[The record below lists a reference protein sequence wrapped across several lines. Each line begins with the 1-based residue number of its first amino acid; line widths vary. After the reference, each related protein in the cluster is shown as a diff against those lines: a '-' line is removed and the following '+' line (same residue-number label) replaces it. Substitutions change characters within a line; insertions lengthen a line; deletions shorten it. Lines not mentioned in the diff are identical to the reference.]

1 MTLLRLT
8 GTLSIHVLV
17 VLGALLSSSC
27 DPLSIYDRID
37 IYIKNCSMDNIRI
50 IGAGTN
56 LHLERDENCM
66 DDNKQ
71 YLASL
76 DGNVS
81 TKLFQLERSVGGC
94 QALLNIKLTDLA
106 IDSFTDESAVGCPDI
121 NITLRENPSGVF
133 KAESSDS
140 DCLKAT
146 TQDCPQ

>member
-1 MTLLRLT
+1 MTLLRLI
-8 GTLSIHVLV
+8 GTLRMLVLV
-17 VLGALLSSSC
+17 VLVALLSSSC
-27 DPLSIYDRID
+27 DPLSLYDRID
-37 IYIKNCSMDNIRI
+37 IYIKNCSMDNIRV

-56 LHLERDENCM
+56 LHLDRDENCM

-76 DGNVS
+76 DTNVS

-94 QALLNIKLTDLA
+94 HAPLDIELTDYAL
-106 IDSFTDESAVGCPDI
+106 DSFTDESAVGCPDI

-140 DCLKAT
+140 DCLKAI
-146 TQDCPQ
+146 TQDCP

>member
-1 MTLLRLT
+1 MTLLRLI

-27 DPLSIYDRID
+27 DPLSIFDRID

-56 LHLERDENCM
+56 LHLERDENCR

-71 YLASL
+71 YLVSL
-76 DGNVS
+76 DTTVS
-81 TKLFQLERSVGGC
+81 TKLFQLDRSVGGC
-94 QALLNIKLTDLA
+94 QALLDIELTDYA
-106 IDSFTDESAVGCPDI
+106 IKSFTDKSAVGCGDI

-133 KAESSDS
+133 KAECSDS
-140 DCLKAT
+140 ECLKAII
-146 TQDCPQ
+146 QDCP

>member
-1 MTLLRLT
+1 MTLLRLI

-27 DPLSIYDRID
+27 DPLSIFDRID

-56 LHLERDENCM
+56 LHLERDENCI

-71 YLASL
+71 YLVSL
-76 DGNVS
+76 DTTVS
-81 TKLFQLERSVGGC
+81 TKLFQLDRSVGGC
-94 QALLNIKLTDLA
+94 QALLDIELTDYA
-106 IDSFTDESAVGCPDI
+106 IKSFTDKSAVGCGDI

-133 KAESSDS
+133 KAECSDS
-140 DCLKAT
+140 DCLKAII
-146 TQDCPQ
+146 QDCP